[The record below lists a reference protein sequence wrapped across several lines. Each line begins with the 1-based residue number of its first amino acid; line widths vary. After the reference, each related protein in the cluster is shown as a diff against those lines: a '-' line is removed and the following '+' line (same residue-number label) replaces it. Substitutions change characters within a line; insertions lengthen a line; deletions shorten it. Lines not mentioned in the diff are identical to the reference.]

1 MVEEYKKQEELAFK
15 HFNLPNNAVEVSLL
29 EFTYKQKD
37 NEFIPYSLGGRKP
50 LAYTIEN
57 KAFVKMLKEFPKAF
71 GRVSFRE
78 RLMLR
83 TAFTYVLE
91 AKYEDKDSVVRQ
103 LSERCNQL
111 LKDKGD
117 LTDELAKWKEEWQ
130 EQVQKA
136 TDEGWERTKL
146 TGRVRELEQQIEKMK
161 ICQNCDF
168 IFRDGN
174 CYYDKEC
181 KNKDHWKL
189 RR

>member
-1 MVEEYKKQEELAFK
+1 MTKKQENIAF
-15 HFNLPNNAVEVSLL
+15 A
-29 EFTYKQKD
+29 
-37 NEFIPYSLGGRKP
+37 
-50 LAYTIEN
+50 
-57 KAFVKMLKEFPKAF
+57 KMLKEFPKAF

-83 TAFTYVLE
+83 AAFTYVVE
-91 AKYEDKDSVVRQ
+91 EIVEKEIKQ
-103 LSERCNQL
+103 LGERCNQL

-161 ICQNCDF
+161 CC
-168 IFRDGN
+168 GN
-174 CYYDKEC
+174 CKHFDLVFNSAKKGSKGNYECLKDGDNGKYYRSCNRFEKWE
-181 KNKDHWKL
+181 L
-189 RR
+189 REIKV